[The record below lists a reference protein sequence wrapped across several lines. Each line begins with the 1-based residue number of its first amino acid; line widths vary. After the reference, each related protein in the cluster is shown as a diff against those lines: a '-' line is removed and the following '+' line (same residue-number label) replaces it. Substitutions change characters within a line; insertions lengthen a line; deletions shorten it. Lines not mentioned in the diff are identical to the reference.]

1 LKDYDSGSISQE
13 LAAEYLGITPRCFR
27 HIYKIYKSTGSV
39 SAIGVNLG
47 RPKKGSSWRMEGNC
61 QAGQVV
67 VLKFPS
73 LNTLNI

>member
-13 LAAEYLGITPRCFR
+13 LAAEYLGITSRCFR

-47 RPKKGSSWRMEGNC
+47 RHKKEVPGEWKEIVKKDKLWC
-61 QAGQVV
+61 
-67 VLKFPS
+67 
-73 LNTLNI
+73 